1 MEKDKE
7 KQLNDEKLEE
17 VNGGADSETDEMME
31 GPLKVY
37 HTIQDIIQTMK
48 DTFGN
53 QQGNSTMKEGIGRQL
68 NYEELSLVN
77 GGENVE
83 IVSGT
88 KDLSSGSTQNIL
100 SYTEPD
106 PVMTIMPF
114 VENSAPTIQK
124 YIEPVTQEDDDVETS
139 AGVFKDLTDYQKR
152 PGGY

>member
-1 MEKDKE
+1 
-7 KQLNDEKLEE
+7 
-17 VNGGADSETDEMME
+17 
-31 GPLKVY
+31 
-37 HTIQDIIQTMK
+37 
-48 DTFGN
+48 
-53 QQGNSTMKEGIGRQL
+53 MKEGIGRQL

-124 YIEPVTQEDDDVETS
+124 YIEPVTQEDDDVEIS